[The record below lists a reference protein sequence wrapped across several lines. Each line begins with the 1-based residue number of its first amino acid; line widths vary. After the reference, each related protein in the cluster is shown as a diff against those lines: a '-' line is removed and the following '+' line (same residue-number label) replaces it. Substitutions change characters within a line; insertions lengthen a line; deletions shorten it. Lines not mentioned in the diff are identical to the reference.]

1 MPVSFFV
8 TFFVVIDFINYSM
21 VIFPNSKI
29 NLGLNIVGK
38 RNDGYHDIE
47 TVFFP
52 VPLKDAL
59 EVIEKEK
66 FEFSTS
72 GSSIEGES
80 EKNLC
85 IKAYHLLKKDLPNLP
100 AVQMHLH
107 KAIPMG
113 AGLGGGSA
121 DGAFALKLLNKKFE
135 LRLSEKQ
142 LISYSLQLGSD
153 CPFFILNKPCF
164 ATGRGEKLEQIELD
178 LSEYKTVIVHPAI
191 HISTAWAFS
200 TLKPSRPVKSIKQ
213 IIQQSITTWKDELI
227 NDFEKPVFAKYPEI
241 DEIRDALYDAGAIY
255 ASMSGSG
262 SAVFGIFKKE
272 KAISLSFPKNYFV
285 KILFS

>member
-1 MPVSFFV
+1 MVSF
-8 TFFVVIDFINYSM
+8 
-21 VIFPNSKI
+21 PNCKI
-29 NLGLNIVGK
+29 NLGLNIVNK

-52 VPLKDAL
+52 VHLKDAL

-72 GSSIEGES
+72 GFPIEGET

-85 IKAYHLLKKDLPNLP
+85 IRAFHLLKKDLPHLP
-100 AVQMHLH
+100 MVQMHLH

-121 DGAFALKLLNKKFE
+121 DGTFTLKLLNKKFE
-135 LRLSEKQ
+135 LNLSEKQ
-142 LISYSLQLGSD
+142 LINYSMQLGSD

-164 ATGRGEKLEQIELD
+164 ATGRGEMLEQIELD
-178 LSEYKTVIVHPAI
+178 LSLYKIAIVRPAI
-191 HISTAWAFS
+191 HISTAWAFANINP
-200 TLKPSRPVKSIKQ
+200 LKPVKSIKQ
-213 IIQQSITTWKDELI
+213 IIQQPITTWKDDLI
-227 NDFEKPVFAKYPEI
+227 NDFENPVFAKYPEI
-241 DEIRDALYDAGAIY
+241 KEIKDKLYDKGAIY

-262 SAVFGIFKKE
+262 SAVYGIFKKNT
-272 KAISLSFPKNYFV
+272 IVSLSFPENYFV
-285 KILFS
+285 KELLC

>member
-1 MPVSFFV
+1 
-8 TFFVVIDFINYSM
+8 M

-29 NLGLNIVGK
+29 NLGLNVVGK
-38 RNDGYHDIE
+38 RSDGYHDIE

-52 VPLKDAL
+52 IHLRDAL

-72 GSSIEGES
+72 GFSIEGEP

-85 IKAYHLLKKDLPNLP
+85 LKAFNLLKKDFPQLP
-100 AVQMHLH
+100 AVQMHLY
-107 KAIPMG
+107 KTIPMG

-121 DGAFALKLLNKKFE
+121 DGAFTLKLLNKKFE
-135 LRLSEKQ
+135 LLLSEKQ
-142 LISYSLQLGSD
+142 LIHYSLQLGSD

-164 ATGRGEKLEQIELD
+164 ATGRGEILEQTELN
-178 LSEYKTVIVHPAI
+178 LSEYKFLIVQPPI

-200 TLKPSRPVKSIKQ
+200 TIKPLKPVKSIKQ
-213 IIQQSITTWKDELI
+213 IIQQSIATWKAELI
-227 NDFEKPVFAKYPEI
+227 NDFERPVFEKYPEI
-241 DEIRDALYDAGAIY
+241 KSIKEKLYDAGAIY

-262 SAVFGIFKKE
+262 SSVYGIFKKE
-272 KAISLSFPKNYFV
+272 QTILISFPDNYFV
-285 KILFS
+285 KTLIS

>member
-1 MPVSFFV
+1 MV
-8 TFFVVIDFINYSM
+8 TF
-21 VIFPNSKI
+21 PNCKI
-29 NLGLNIVGK
+29 NLCLNIVNK
-38 RNDGYHDIE
+38 RDDGYHDIE

-52 VPLKDAL
+52 VPFKDAL
-59 EVIEKEK
+59 EIIEKEK

-72 GSSIEGES
+72 GSAVEGETES
-80 EKNLC
+80 NLC
-85 IKAYHLLKKDLPNLP
+85 TKAYHLLKKDLPKLP
-100 AVQMHLH
+100 LVQMHLH

-121 DGAFALKLLNKKFE
+121 DGAFTLKLLNKKFE
-135 LRLSEKQ
+135 LHLSEKQ

-164 ATGRGEKLEQIELD
+164 ATGRGEQLEQIELD
-178 LSEYKTVIVHPAI
+178 ISEYKTVIVHPAI
-191 HISTAWAFS
+191 HISTAWAFANIKP
-200 TLKPSRPVKSIKQ
+200 LKTGKSIKQ

-241 DEIRDALYDAGAIY
+241 KEIKDALYDAGAIY

-262 SAVFGIFKKE
+262 SAVYGIFRKK
-272 KAISLSFPKNYFV
+272 KPISLSFPGNYFV
-285 KILFS
+285 KTLFN